1 MSEPLYIRPPY
12 LSLRQVASI
21 RESYRHHQDGSVR
34 FGLCLWWDGDGKP
47 LTKPLKD
54 SRHFGLL
61 TIAYW
66 GGRPLPEASWDWRD
80 GDGGAASGV
89 YNITSIAIRDGLLTI
104 TGTADLKGTMPYSME
119 VPIDGDAD
127 PMEMRFVPLDRPEDK
142 PRELKQ
148 MRLEVWA

>member
-1 MSEPLYIRPPY
+1 MTTPLFVRPPV

-21 RESYRHHQDGSVR
+21 RESYRHHQDGSVQ
-34 FGLCLWWDGDGKP
+34 FGLCLWWDGEGRP
-47 LTKPLKD
+47 LTKTLD
-54 SRHFGLL
+54 GSRHFGLL

-66 GGRPLPEASWDWRD
+66 GGRTLPEADWKWRD

-104 TGTADLKGTMPYSME
+104 TGTADLKGTMPYAME
-119 VPIDGDAD
+119 APIEGDAE